1 MDLNAAKRR
10 MQEGRPAIGGV
21 CFAGSP
27 LIAQWMALAG
37 CDFVLIDNQHGVW
50 DKDRFMAALH
60 GAWLG
65 NAVPMARVEQN
76 DFYAIGSLLD
86 QGALGIVVPMVNTR
100 QDAEAAVFATH
111 YPPLGG
117 RSLGAMGAAFYGLSD
132 PQLVN
137 EEVFLA
143 VQIETAP
150 GVENAEEIL
159 SVNGIDGCWIG
170 PADLARSLGADLSTA
185 RGCELHESSI
195 QRVLAACR
203 RTGKIAGIAELGTA
217 APRRIDEGF
226 RFISVVYD
234 LMLIQNQTKN
244 VLDRLRAA
252 G

>member
-10 MQEGRPAIGGV
+10 MQAGKPAIGGV
-21 CFAGSP
+21 CFSGSP
-27 LIAQWMALAG
+27 LVAQWMALAG

-50 DKDRFMAALH
+50 DKDRCMAALH

-65 NAVPMARVEQN
+65 NAVPMARAEQN

-100 QDAEAAVFATH
+100 QDAEAAVFATC

-137 EEVFLA
+137 KEVFLA
-143 VQIETAP
+143 VQIETAQ

-159 SVNGIDGCWIG
+159 SVDGIDGCWIG
-170 PADLARSLGADLSTA
+170 PADLARSLGVNLSTSHG
-185 RGCELHESSI
+185 RQLHEDNI
-195 QRVLAACR
+195 CRVLAACR
-203 RTGKIAGIAELGTA
+203 TTEKIAGIAELG
-217 APRRIDEGF
+217 PDPQRRIHEGF

-234 LMLIQNQTKN
+234 LPLIQDQTKH
-244 VLDRLRAA
+244 VLDRLRA
-252 G
+252 GE

>member
-10 MQEGRPAIGGV
+10 MREGKPAIGGV

-27 LIAQWMALAG
+27 LIAQRVALAG

-50 DKDRFMAALH
+50 DKDRCMAALH

-65 NAVPMARVEQN
+65 NAIPMARVEQN

-100 QDAEAAVFATH
+100 QDAEAATFATY
-111 YPPLGG
+111 YPPKGG

-137 EEVFLA
+137 EEIFLA
-143 VQIETAP
+143 VQIETAL

-159 SVNGIDGCWIG
+159 SVDGIDGCWIG
-170 PADLARSLGADLSTA
+170 PADLARSLGVDLSTPQG
-185 RGCELHESSI
+185 RKLHEENI
-195 QRVLAACR
+195 HKVLAACR
-203 RTGKIAGIAELGTA
+203 TTEKIAGIAELS
-217 APRRIDEGF
+217 PDPQRRIDEGF
-226 RFISVVYD
+226 RFITVVYD
-234 LMLIQNQTKN
+234 LSLIQDQTRR
-244 VLDRLRAA
+244 VLEGLRPD